1 MRAPAYLRSDAR
13 FAEPSAAPTASR
25 RTSRGPS
32 CRAPSGDLGRKRRL
46 ASLPPLMFG
55 LVLTAVLF
63 IGWRNSEE
71 GALSPETGL
80 GYWLGIAGASA
91 MLLLLVYPLR
101 KRIRALRSLGSI
113 SGWFR
118 FHMILGLA
126 GPALIL
132 FHSNFKLG
140 SLNSNVALL
149 AMLTVAGSGVV
160 GRYLYSRV
168 HFGLYGRRAEVQ
180 ELLDHVDSLKH
191 AIEGGLSMPERL
203 CAALDAYARRALE
216 GRNRASS
223 SFFGSVGV
231 LSSFRQRWRLVDDIV
246 GYVGVEGKRR
256 GWSRRARR
264 RRIREARQ
272 LLKQFFAAV
281 NKAAAFAFYE
291 RLFALWH
298 VLHLPLFGLLVLA
311 AIVHVIAVHLY

>member
-1 MRAPAYLRSDAR
+1 
-13 FAEPSAAPTASR
+13 
-25 RTSRGPS
+25 
-32 CRAPSGDLGRKRRL
+32 
-46 ASLPPLMFG
+46 MFG
-55 LVLTAVLF
+55 LALAVVLF

-71 GALSPETGL
+71 GSLTPESGL
-80 GYWLGIAGASA
+80 GYWLGITGACA

-101 KRIRALRSLGSI
+101 KRIKSLRSLGTI

-118 FHMILGLA
+118 VHMILGLV

-140 SLNSNVALL
+140 SLNSNVALF
-149 AMLTVAGSGVV
+149 AMLTVAASGVV
-160 GRYLYSRV
+160 GRYLYTRV
-168 HFGLYGRRAEVQ
+168 HFGLYGRRAQVH

-191 AIEGGLSMPERL
+191 AIEGGLFMPERL
-203 CAALDAYARRALE
+203 CAALDAYAGRALQ
-216 GRNRASS
+216 GQNRA
-223 SFFGSVGV
+223 
-231 LSSFRQRWRLVDDIV
+231 LSSFLGLLGILMSFRRRWRLADEIV
-246 GYVGVEGKRR
+246 GYVASEGKRS
-256 GWSRRARR
+256 GWSRRK
-264 RRIREARQ
+264 RIREVRQ

-298 VLHLPLFGLLVLA
+298 ILHLPLFMLLVLA